1 MDTVLVIEDK
11 ESMAEMLKETLESE
25 GYRVI
30 SAGDGAEGIKYLR
43 EDRIDLILTDLK
55 LPKKDG
61 IDILKTAKEENQLIP
76 VIVMTAFGSVETAVA
91 AMKAG
96 AFDFIT
102 NPLILITSLC

>member
-30 SAGDGAEGIKYLR
+30 SAGDGAEGIRYLR

-55 LPKKDG
+55 LPK
-61 IDILKTAKEENQLIP
+61 
-76 VIVMTAFGSVETAVA
+76 
-91 AMKAG
+91 
-96 AFDFIT
+96 
-102 NPLILITSLC
+102 